1 MEAFWKKIPPNT
13 TVPEFT
19 HNFYQATGYHIN
31 KLECRYIPI
40 EVTAML
46 CACTNG
52 QGLLS
57 EAATVT
63 DIKSFE
69 KAMSSN
75 WASVYYQVNQNLES
89 LHFLGKP
96 GEYEDATSLYGTDRI
111 PASYI
116 PTWPAGFQSRAEELA
131 KQSPGSS
138 ASESTDES
146 SKSESDNET
155 ESDSD
160 DVESESSDAPRG
172 VIALGRVASAVV
184 AAAVLSCM

>member
-1 MEAFWKKIPPNT
+1 
-13 TVPEFT
+13 V
-19 HNFYQATGYHIN
+19 
-31 KLECRYIPI
+31 
-40 EVTAML
+40 AML
-46 CACTNG
+46 CACAYG
-52 QGLLS
+52 EDLLS
-57 EAATVT
+57 AAATVT
-63 DIKSFE
+63 DIKSLE

-89 LHFLGKP
+89 LHYLGKP

-138 ASESTDES
+138 ASESDES
-146 SKSESDNET
+146 SETESDDET

-172 VIALGRVASAVV
+172 ALALGRVAGAVV
-184 AAAVLSCM
+184 AAVAVLSCM